1 MLFGLDVVVCVERK
15 KTDTSFHLE
24 VDFEHH

>member
-1 MLFGLDVVVCVERK
+1 MLFGLDVVVHVGRK
-15 KTDTSFHLE
+15 KTDASFHLE